1 MLKLKLF
8 PLVFLVC
15 YPEVKIKFCN
25 ETIKV
30 GQTSLFAPQPCAP
43 VSGQYMFWGSKRRI
57 RRKIDYSAVNTHPRA
72 LKLFFLD
79 RQLNSASDA
88 LIFVPLCGVFEAIE
102 NFYKKNVLK
111 KNTKKKFFK
120 FLGPKKLFFLI
131 SIWKII
137 ILKWKLV
144 IFGIKPYQICIG
156 WISIWGQL

>member
-1 MLKLKLF
+1 MLKLNLF

-15 YPEVKIKFCN
+15 YPEVKNKFCN

-43 VSGQYMFWGSKRRI
+43 VSGQYMFRGSKRMI

-88 LIFVPLCGVFEAIE
+88 LIFAPLWCFWSNWEFLEKKTRKKRFFNLYLNNYHFEMKACHLW
-102 NFYKKNVLK
+102 LK
-111 KNTKKKFFK
+111 TVSNLYWLDFN
-120 FLGPKKLFFLI
+120 
-131 SIWKII
+131 
-137 ILKWKLV
+137 
-144 IFGIKPYQICIG
+144 
-156 WISIWGQL
+156 

>member
-15 YPEVKIKFCN
+15 YPEVKNKFCN

-88 LIFVPLCGVFEAIE
+88 LIFAPLWCFWSNWECLG
-102 NFYKKNVLK
+102 KKCFK
-111 KNTKKKFFK
+111 KNTKKKFLK
-120 FLGPKKLFFLI
+120 FLGPKKLVFLI
-131 SIWKII
+131 SIWIII

-156 WISIWGQL
+156 